1 MNKKL
6 LIVDDSMFIY
16 EEMKHMLADTNF
28 EIAGYAKSGEE
39 AIKLYEETNPDIVT
53 LDIIMPGMDG
63 LDTAKIILSKWPDA
77 KIVIVS
83 SLAYDETMEQAKTI
97 GACDF
102 LFKPI
107 GEEQIISTLERVVNK
122 C

>member
-1 MNKKL
+1 MSKKL
-6 LIVDDSMFIY
+6 LIVDDSIFIY
-16 EEMKHMLADTNF
+16 EEMKHMLVNSNF
-28 EIAGYAKSGEE
+28 EIVGHAKSGEE
-39 AIKLYEETNPDIVT
+39 AIKLYEQTKPDIVT

-63 LDTAKIILSKWPDA
+63 LDTAKIILSKWSDA
-77 KIVIVS
+77 KIVMVS

-107 GEEQIISTLERVVNK
+107 GEEQIISTLERILNE